1 MWQWMNMFVECTHL
15 LYQGLPLGGYQLES
29 GRDEDHKRPGEDRWG
44 KEEMRTTG
52 HGHRFKD
59 TNIGMTGNGL
69 LC

>member
-1 MWQWMNMFVECTHL
+1 MWQWMNMYVECTHL

-29 GRDEDHKRPGEDRWG
+29 GRDEDHKRPGEDRWV